1 MRESRELE
9 LLEEKE
15 TRAARPGQKKKKKKK
30 KNMLTFEYGA
40 SGSSGSTSSERMWRS
55 ASITACL
62 SSSSTMPRLRPHSA
76 PAAARRAHAIAPST
90 SADAELRVARLV
102 EGDVAAAAASSSAA
116 AATPLRF
123 LGCSGDPG
131 AEPGGASDSDPTMA
145 ASASAGEVFAG
156 MLRRGVWFW
165 RGGLFALAPGV
176 ASLPFRLAVV
186 LWRQAQAQHVPLA

>member
-102 EGDVAAAAASSSAA
+102 EGDVAADAAAASSSAA

-156 MLRRGVWFW
+156 MLRRGVVLE
-165 RGGLFALAPGV
+165 GGLFAPGV